1 MGSPET
7 QLLQSAI
14 NPGGSAESLVVGGVV
29 ARAVTFTIRA
39 SARGELR
46 GGGGVDGDLD
56 AGERAPA
63 TLPQCEKRP
72 KPQRCKECHMQCRVQ
87 RRQCEPTARDG
98 PPGIVAE
105 VATSLTACGV
115 SIEVLMTDVREPP
128 WPA

>member
-1 MGSPET
+1 
-7 QLLQSAI
+7 
-14 NPGGSAESLVVGGVV
+14 
-29 ARAVTFTIRA
+29 
-39 SARGELR
+39 
-46 GGGGVDGDLD
+46 
-56 AGERAPA
+56 
-63 TLPQCEKRP
+63 
-72 KPQRCKECHMQCRVQ
+72 MQCRVQ

>member
-14 NPGGSAESLVVGGVV
+14 NPGGSAESLVVRGVV
-29 ARAVTFTIRA
+29 ARAVTFTIRASARVELPGGGGAGARAVTFPIRA

-63 TLPQCEKRP
+63 PLPQCEKRP
-72 KPQRCKECHMQCRVQ
+72 KPQRCKECHVQCRVQ

-98 PPGIVAE
+98 PPGIV
-105 VATSLTACGV
+105 
-115 SIEVLMTDVREPP
+115 
-128 WPA
+128 